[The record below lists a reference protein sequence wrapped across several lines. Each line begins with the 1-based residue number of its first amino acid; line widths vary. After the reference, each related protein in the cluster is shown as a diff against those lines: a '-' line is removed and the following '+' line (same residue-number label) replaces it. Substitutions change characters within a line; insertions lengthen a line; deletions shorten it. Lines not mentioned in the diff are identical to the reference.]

1 MKKIL
6 IPFFIAAIFAV
17 VFGGSYFLGK
27 VSKALVKKENPQESA
42 QSVTALPLEENQ
54 EKVLSI
60 LLLGY
65 GGPGHDGGTL
75 SDTLILLYAN
85 LETKK
90 VTLISIPRDLWVPI
104 PYDWDNTAF
113 YKINMAYAMGLD
125 DVRYP
130 NKKPEFR
137 KEAGGGNLA
146 KEVVGK
152 VTGIT
157 AQNFV
162 SVNFE
167 GLTKIID
174 ILGGVEVDVPK
185 TFNDY
190 FYPVKGKENET
201 CGINASEIAEFHLK
215 YSGFELEKQFTCR
228 YENLHFDK
236 GSQVMNG
243 ETALKFV
250 RSRHSSEHGGDFAR
264 SERQS
269 ALLTGIKDKAISFQA
284 LGKLNSILDKVTKN
298 VRTDLTPTQIQRLF
312 DTLEKHSEYE
322 ITNIHLSEDNV
333 LRATTGASG
342 QFILVPKDGT
352 NNFSGIQKF
361 IFQQMP

>member
-17 VFGGSYFLGK
+17 GFGGSYFFGK
-27 VSKALVKKENPQESA
+27 ISKALLKKEEPQEST
-42 QSVTALPLEENQ
+42 QPVTLLPLEENQ
-54 EKVLSI
+54 EKVLSL

-75 SDTLILLYAN
+75 SDTLILVHAN

-104 PYDWDNTAF
+104 PYDWDKTAF

-137 KEAGGGNLA
+137 GEAGGGNLA
-146 KEVVGK
+146 KSVVGK
-152 VTGIT
+152 VTGISP
-157 AQNFV
+157 QNFI

-167 GLTKIID
+167 GLTKIIN

-201 CGINASEIAEFHLK
+201 CGIDASKIAEFHLK

-236 GSQVMNG
+236 GSQVING

-250 RSRHSSEHGGDFAR
+250 RSRHSSEDGGDFAR

-284 LGKLNSILDKVTKN
+284 LGKLNSILDKVTQN
-298 VRTDLTPTQIQRLF
+298 VRTDLTATQIQRLIGF
-312 DTLEKHSEYE
+312 LANQAEYE
-322 ITNIHLSEDNV
+322 VSAVHLTEENV
-333 LRATTGASG
+333 LKATTANGG
-342 QFILVPKDGT
+342 QFILVPKDGI

-361 IFQQMP
+361 IFQDL

>member
-17 VFGGSYFLGK
+17 IFGGSYFLGK
-27 VSKALVKKENPQESA
+27 LSRVSVKGDVLPPTQP
-42 QSVTALPLEENQ
+42 TATPPETGEE
-54 EKVLSI
+54 KTLSI

-65 GGPGHDGGTL
+65 GGPGHEGGTL
-75 SDTLILLYAN
+75 SDTLILIYIN
-85 LETKK
+85 LETKRIA
-90 VTLISIPRDLWVPI
+90 LISIPRDLWVPI

-125 DVRYP
+125 DLRYP

-137 KEAGGGNLA
+137 GETGGGNMA
-146 KEVVGK
+146 KHVVGK
-152 VTGIT
+152 VVGIN
-157 AQNFV
+157 AQNFI

-174 ILGGVEVDVPK
+174 ILGGVEVEVPK

-201 CGINASEIAEFHLK
+201 CGISVSKIAEFHAK
-215 YSGFELEKQFTCR
+215 YSGFELEKQFICR
-228 YENLHFDK
+228 YEHLRFDK
-236 GSQVMNG
+236 GKQTMNG
-243 ETALKFV
+243 EMVLKFV

-269 ALLTGIKDKAISFQA
+269 ALLNGIKDKLISFQA
-284 LGKLNSILDKVTKN
+284 LGKLNSILDNITQN
-298 VRTDLTPTQIQRLF
+298 IRTDLTSTQIQKLIG
-312 DTLEKHSEYE
+312 LLVNHSEYE
-322 ITNIHLSEDNV
+322 ISFVHLTDDNV
-333 LRATTGASG
+333 LRATTGAAG
-342 QFILVPKDGT
+342 QFILIPKEGQ
-352 NNFSGIQKF
+352 NNFYGIQKF
-361 IFQQMP
+361 VRESLD

>member
-1 MKKIL
+1 MKKLL
-6 IPFFIAAIFAV
+6 IPFFIVAIFAV
-17 VFGGSYFLGK
+17 VFGGSYFLGNLSK
-27 VSKALVKKENPQESA
+27 VLVKNVEPQGST
-42 QSVTALPLEENQ
+42 QIITAPLEEDQ
-54 EKVLSI
+54 EKVLSL

-65 GGPGHDGGTL
+65 GGPGHEGGTL
-75 SDTLILLYAN
+75 SDTLILIYAN

-90 VTLISIPRDLWVPI
+90 VALISVPRDLWVPI
-104 PYDWDNTAF
+104 PHDWENTSF
-113 YKINMAYAMGLD
+113 YKINMAHAIGLD
-125 DVRYP
+125 DLRYP

-137 KEAGGGNLA
+137 GEVGGGNMA
-146 KEVVGK
+146 KEIVGK
-152 VTGIT
+152 VTGLKV
-157 AQNFV
+157 QNFI

-201 CGINASEIAEFHLK
+201 CGKSPQKIAEYHSK
-215 YSGFELEKQFTCR
+215 YSGFELEKRFTCR

-236 GSQVMNG
+236 GIQVMNG
-243 ETALKFV
+243 ETSLKFV

-264 SERQS
+264 SERQA
-269 ALLTGIKDKAISFQA
+269 ALLTAIKDKIISLQA
-284 LGKLNSILDKVTKN
+284 LGKLSSILDKITKN
-298 VRTDLTPTQIQRLF
+298 VRTDLTATQIQKLIGLSV
-312 DTLEKHSEYE
+312 DPSLYE
-322 ITNIHLSEDNV
+322 FSAIYLTEDNV
-333 LRATTGASG
+333 LKTSTGTGG

-361 IFQQMP
+361 VRENLN

>member
-1 MKKIL
+1 MKRIL
-6 IPFFIAAIFAV
+6 IPFFIAAILAV
-17 VFGGSYFLGK
+17 VFGGSYLLGIL
-27 VSKALVKKENPQESA
+27 SRALVKNVEPQGST
-42 QSVTALPLEENQ
+42 QMITAPLEEDQ
-54 EKVLSI
+54 KKVLSL

-65 GGPGHDGGTL
+65 GGAGHEGGTL

-90 VTLISIPRDLWVPI
+90 VTLISIPRDLWVAI
-104 PYDWDNTAF
+104 PYDWENTSF
-113 YKINMAYAMGLD
+113 YKINMAHAIGLD
-125 DVRYP
+125 DLRYP

-137 KEAGGGNLA
+137 GEVGGGNMA

-152 VTGIT
+152 VAGIK
-157 AQNFV
+157 AQNFI

-201 CGINASEIAEFHLK
+201 CGESPQKIAEYHAK

-228 YENLHFDK
+228 YEQLHFDK
-236 GSQVMNG
+236 GVQTMNG

-250 RSRHSSEHGGDFAR
+250 RTRHSSEHGGDFAR

-269 ALLTGIKDKAISFQA
+269 ALLNGIKEKLVSLQD

-298 VRTDLTPTQIQRLF
+298 VRADLTASQIQRLI
-312 DTLEKHSEYE
+312 DLLKNHSEYE
-322 ITNIHLSEDNV
+322 VSTIYLTEENV
-333 LRATTGASG
+333 LRATTGTGG

-361 IFQQMP
+361 IRESLD